1 MPQAIGQAGFRVHAT
16 AAPKSCSV
24 INVHLGVAN
33 HADLE
38 AEVAERT
45 AQVVLKGD
53 SLGQQQLAMKA
64 GGRLSHLSGED
75 RTSDE
80 RPESVE
86 TDPIADMHRLAIT
99 CGVYGI

>member
-64 GGRLSHLSGED
+64 GGRLPIYREKSGH
-75 RTSDE
+75 RTKGRNRSNWTH
-80 RPESVE
+80 SGH
-86 TDPIADMHRLAIT
+86 A
-99 CGVYGI
+99 